1 MLISHSITYLVGL
14 LGGLGT
20 TFSFAPQVL
29 RVYRTTEM
37 EGLSPIMMIIHATGV
52 SSWIVYGI
60 LRKDFYVIVFNILT
74 LTMLTLIMSRCAYVT
89 TFSKRNNTPLPTTT
103 ASTST
108 TTGTSV
114 TGARRGWLKI
124 WIGGE

>member
-29 RVYRTTEM
+29 RVYRTTDM
-37 EGLSPIMMIIHATGV
+37 EGLSPTMMIIHATGV
-52 SSWIVYGI
+52 CSWIAYGI

-74 LTMLTLIMSRCAYVT
+74 LTMLTLIMSRYGYVT
-89 TFSKRNNTPLPTTT
+89 TLSKRNMQLPTTT

>member
-1 MLISHSITYLVGL
+1 MISNSITYLVGL
-14 LGGLGT
+14 FGGLGT

-29 RVYRTTEM
+29 RVYRTTDM
-37 EGLSPIMMIIHATGV
+37 DGLSPTMMIIHATGV
-52 SSWIVYGI
+52 CSWIAYGI

-74 LTMLTLIMSRCAYVT
+74 LTMVILIMSRYGYVT
-89 TFSKRNNTPLPTTT
+89 TLSKRNMQLPTTT

-108 TTGTSV
+108 TSGTSV
-114 TGARRGWLKI
+114 TGARMAWLKI